1 MHVGVALSALR
12 GVRRSLGEATFCRR
26 LDLPHFK
33 ERRVAPGRSGSKWTD
48 RPQVVRGRRSSRSGL
63 RPDAKAKAKKAD
75 AEAKATKV
83 AAAEAEALRLEQ
95 ERTAAAEAA
104 RIAAE
109 EEAAMAGT
117 AKKTWYRS
125 RMPGRDRP
133 EAVHKTL

>member
-1 MHVGVALSALR
+1 MVRLR
-12 GVRRSLGEATFCRR
+12 FAGGWTSLTSKKGE
-26 LDLPHFK
+26 LLLEEVVLNGP
-33 ERRVAPGRSGSKWTD
+33 TD

-63 RPDAKAKAKKAD
+63 RPEAKAKAKKAD

-95 ERTAAAEAA
+95 ERTAAAETA